1 MYPENTQLDLT
12 EIDKETLHLLYSLP
26 PGKVK

>member
-12 EIDKETLHLLYSLP
+12 PLDRETLHLLYLLP
-26 PGKVK
+26 PGRVR